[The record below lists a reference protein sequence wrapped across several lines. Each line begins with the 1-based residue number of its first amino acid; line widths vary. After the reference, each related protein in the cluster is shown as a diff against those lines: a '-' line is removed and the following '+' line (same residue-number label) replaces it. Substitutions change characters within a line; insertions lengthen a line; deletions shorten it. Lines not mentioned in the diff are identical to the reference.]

1 LFTWQNLDKI
11 YPFPFSYFRTRNL
24 RRCQAVIAGSE
35 TAACVLRR
43 AGFGKTI
50 DVIPQFGVDPEVY
63 RKTRERRNGDL
74 TVGFLGRLVAEKGVD
89 LLLKAARA
97 LPVRVL
103 VCGEGPSGR
112 GLRRQ
117 AERDGVPLTLRS
129 RVGSEEVPVVL
140 NSMDVLVLPSRTTL
154 RWSEQFGR
162 VLIEAMACEVPVIG
176 STCGEIPNV
185 IGDAGMLFR
194 EGDAEDLRA
203 RIVEL
208 MSSPELRET
217 FGQRGRRRVLEHFT
231 QRRIAE
237 RTYDV
242 YRSMLRAT

>member
-1 LFTWQNLDKI
+1 
-11 YPFPFSYFRTRNL
+11 
-24 RRCQAVIAGSE
+24 VIAGSE

-63 RKTRERRNGDL
+63 RKTREPRNGDL
-74 TVGFLGRLVAEKGVD
+74 TVGFLGRLVAEKGID
-89 LLLKAARA
+89 LLLKAACG

-103 VCGEGPSGR
+103 VCGEGPLRR

-203 RIVEL
+203 RISEL
-208 MSSPELRET
+208 TSSPELRET
-217 FGQRGRRRVLEHFT
+217 LGLRGRRRVLELFT